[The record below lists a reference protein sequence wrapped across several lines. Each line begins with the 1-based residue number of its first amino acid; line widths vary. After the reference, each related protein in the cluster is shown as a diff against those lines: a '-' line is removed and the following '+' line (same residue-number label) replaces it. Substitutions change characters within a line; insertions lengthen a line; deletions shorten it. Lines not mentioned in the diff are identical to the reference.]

1 MSEEFKEPEIS
12 SLEPS
17 SSSSSPVKQV
27 SIKIDTIDHVYTPK
41 ELEGLSIDSKIAE
54 KIINFS
60 LGGLPDMYALLQYM
74 HSLGFEA
81 TLYYNNRT
89 ECSIVYFYKDDVLQ
103 DIICAAIT
111 VIQQKNE
118 VGSYIKPNT
127 ECPTIL
133 SRLIY
138 DTEKLHMSR
147 KSFDV
152 KCNPTTCEFCGIL
165 SKLY

>member
-1 MSEEFKEPEIS
+1 MNEEFKETEIS

-17 SSSSSPVKQV
+17 SSPVKQFF
-27 SIKIDTIDHVYTPK
+27 IKIDTIDHVYTPK
-41 ELEGLSIDSKIAE
+41 ELEGLSIDSKIAD

-60 LGGLPDMYALLQYM
+60 MDGLPDMYALLQYM
-74 HSLGFEA
+74 HSLGFET

-118 VGSYIKPNT
+118 VGMCIKPNT
-127 ECPTIL
+127 EYPTIL
-133 SRLIY
+133 SRL
-138 DTEKLHMSR
+138 M
-147 KSFDV
+147 
-152 KCNPTTCEFCGIL
+152 
-165 SKLY
+165 